1 MRFDRVVLVDTN
13 VILEAIRTGSF
24 RALSGAYQIE
34 TVDKCIE
41 ETQTGTQFRKRNIPV
56 DIDELQNSL
65 QKIHT
70 PTSFERAK
78 LSIDLGGLSLD
89 EGEFML
95 WAHAYSRND
104 VWKLC
109 GPDKASLRCGVRLGL
124 SDRLISLEKLLK
136 VISFR
141 PKTVLKKAYTTNWH
155 ESTMAQILLD
165 EKFKQA

>member
-1 MRFDRVVLVDTN
+1 MRFDRVVLIDTN
-13 VILEAIRTGSF
+13 VILEASRTGSF

-34 TVDKCIE
+34 TVEKCLE
-41 ETQTGTQFRKRNIPV
+41 ETQTGVQYRRRNIPV

-70 PTSFERAK
+70 PTNIERAK
-78 LSIDLGGLSLD
+78 LSVDLGGLLLD
-89 EGEFML
+89 EGEYML

-104 VWKLC
+104 NWILC

-136 VISFR
+136 AISFR

-165 EKFKQA
+165 EKIQ

>member
-1 MRFDRVVLVDTN
+1 MRFDRVVLIDTN
-13 VILEAIRTGSF
+13 VILEASRTGSF
-24 RALSGAYQIE
+24 RTLSGAYQIE
-34 TVDKCIE
+34 TVEKCLE
-41 ETQTGTQFRKRNIPV
+41 ETQTGVQYRRRNIPV

-70 PTSFERAK
+70 PTNIERAK
-78 LSIDLGGLSLD
+78 LSVDLGGLLLD
-89 EGEFML
+89 EGEYML

-104 VWKLC
+104 DWILC

-136 VISFR
+136 AISFR
-141 PKTVLKKAYTTNWH
+141 TKIVLKKAYMTNWH

-165 EKFKQA
+165 EKIQ

>member
-1 MRFDRVVLVDTN
+1 MRFDRVVLIDTN
-13 VILEAIRTGSF
+13 VILEASRTGSF

-34 TVDKCIE
+34 TVDKCME
-41 ETQTGTQFRKRNIPV
+41 ETQTGVQYRRRNIPV

-70 PTSFERAK
+70 PTNIERAK
-78 LSIDLGGLSLD
+78 LSVDLGGLSLD
-89 EGEFML
+89 EGEYML

-104 VWKLC
+104 DWILC

-124 SDRLISLEKLLK
+124 SDRLISLEKLLNA
-136 VISFR
+136 ISFR
-141 PKTVLKKAYTTNWH
+141 PRTGLKKAYTTNWH

-165 EKFKQA
+165 EKIQ